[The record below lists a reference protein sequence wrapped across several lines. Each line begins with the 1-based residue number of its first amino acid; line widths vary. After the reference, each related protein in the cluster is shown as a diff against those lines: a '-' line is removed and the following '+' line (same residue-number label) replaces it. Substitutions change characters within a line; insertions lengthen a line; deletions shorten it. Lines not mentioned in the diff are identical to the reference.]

1 MITTAIS
8 KFNLFT
14 MNDDS
19 NIRKGTIFIVDISG
33 YTKFVRETKSSTGAW
48 AIAQLL
54 EVLLSA
60 NGLGF
65 KISEIEGDAILFYMY
80 GKPYPVKKLLQQ
92 FSRMLLAFNEKLE
105 EIRLVEDRVDQL
117 SIKAVVHY
125 GEITEYRVSRFS
137 KLYGEIL
144 NEAHRL
150 LKNHIHLNTYI
161 LITHNYINEF
171 PKHDLPIFC
180 GVQQCEKYDL
190 GKLCYT
196 YYPYNDILKKNHRLA
211 LVS

>member
-1 MITTAIS
+1 
-8 KFNLFT
+8 

-19 NIRKGTIFIVDISG
+19 NRRKGTIFIVDISG

-54 EVLLSA
+54 EVILSA
-60 NGLGF
+60 NRLGF
-65 KISEIEGDAILFYMY
+65 KISEIEGDAILFYLY

-92 FSRMLLAFNEKLE
+92 FSGMLLAFNEKLE
-105 EIRLVEDRVDQL
+105 EIRLVADHADQL
-117 SIKAVVHY
+117 SIKAVAHY
-125 GEITEYRVSRFS
+125 GEITEYQISRFS

-144 NEAHRL
+144 IEAHRL

-161 LITHNYINEF
+161 LITDAYINEF
-171 PKHDLPIFC
+171 PKDDVLIFS

-196 YYPYNDILKKNHRLA
+196 YYPYNDIFNKSHRLA